1 MSHVTKNKT
10 KLLIIVFFGILGLSY
25 LFFFG
30 GIDLIFEKVFMGEMD
45 YNVYTSLGITLSGW
59 KDKKNTITAISAGG
73 ESKDINQCK
82 LGFVWRG
89 KKYKICELTINDM
102 QEIGLIYTSNISP
115 YLTYS
120 YSNSYFRMAATFL
133 DDKIYQFS
141 FGCVSYSNISYHFY
155 IHSENDMIT
164 YFIMPITRTDMIRKL
179 GKPDFNYCIPML

>member
-10 KLLIIVFFGILGLSY
+10 KLLIIVFFCILGLSY

-82 LGFVWRG
+82 LGAVPKSR
-89 KKYKICELTINDM
+89 
-102 QEIGLIYTSNISP
+102 
-115 YLTYS
+115 
-120 YSNSYFRMAATFL
+120 
-133 DDKIYQFS
+133 
-141 FGCVSYSNISYHFY
+141 
-155 IHSENDMIT
+155 
-164 YFIMPITRTDMIRKL
+164 
-179 GKPDFNYCIPML
+179 

>member
-10 KLLIIVFFGILGLSY
+10 KLLTVVFFGILGLSY

-30 GIDLIFEKVFMGEMD
+30 GIDLIVEKFFMGEKE

-59 KDKKNTITAISAGG
+59 KDKKNTLSGISAGG
-73 ESKDINQCK
+73 EGEDINQCK

-115 YLTYS
+115 YLTCS
-120 YSNSYFRMAATFL
+120 YGNSYFQMAATFL
-133 DDKIYQFS
+133 EDKIYQFS
-141 FGCVSYSNISYHFY
+141 FSCVSYSNISYNFY
-155 IHSENDMIT
+155 VQSENGMTT
-164 YFIMPITRTDMIRKL
+164 YFMMPITRTDMISKL
-179 GKPDFNYCIPML
+179 GKPDITYRSPRA